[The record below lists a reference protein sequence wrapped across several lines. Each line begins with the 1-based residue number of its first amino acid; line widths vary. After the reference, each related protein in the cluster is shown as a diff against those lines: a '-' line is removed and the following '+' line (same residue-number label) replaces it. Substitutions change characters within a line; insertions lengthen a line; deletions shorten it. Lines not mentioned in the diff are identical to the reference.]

1 MKLPFSML
9 MLLCFVIPCG
19 IAWQLDWAGSGN
31 PGISPN
37 AGAKGKSVTKPG
49 SHQPCPVHAQESAA
63 GQRSRILSWATHAS
77 AGDLYATLRDI
88 RSLPVEL
95 RDEVRSICMRRLCE
109 LDPKG
114 AIIFAGTAFSR
125 REEARALTRECLQN
139 LILQD
144 PDKTLEFLDQLPWF
158 LQQDGSRIALQSL
171 AVSDHPDSAVLCWK
185 LEVRWPTWD
194 TSTWLA
200 RLARKDPAAARAIA
214 HEPGGSVYERGE
226 RLNAVAA
233 GLAET
238 DPAAAWQCLKSA
250 QALSG
255 NFGSEAL
262 RILSIKD
269 PSSVLAM
276 LDLAGKRNY
285 NVYGY
290 CQALKNWARTDP
302 GAALARLA
310 QSPEPQFIHQQLA
323 SQALSALA
331 GTDFAA
337 AEATFRQLPG
347 GLQGEACAQA
357 LVRHLASTDPVAALA
372 WATNL
377 QLPSAAPDD
386 AGSDPGKGAQAAIQ
400 FAFECYLKSDP
411 AAALQH
417 WQKNPGLIP
426 DLVSVANQFAPAL
439 AALDPA
445 LQEAILAKIP
455 ADQRIAL
462 VPSEW
467 QFSTESI
474 PLVSRIIA
482 EQPEKAPVENQI
494 PSRVVNS
501 SIPGFVGNWATQDP
515 GAAAAWAGTLRDN
528 LPDRPWIDANIAAN
542 WARQDTTAATAWVQS
557 LADPGRKEFASCYL
571 GQELC
576 KQGQWQA
583 ALDLA
588 LTITNP
594 ELQGRLRSKLT
605 GAPPSVLSKDS
616 LNQLMPQGK

>member
-1 MKLPFSML
+1 MKLPFPML
-9 MLLCFVIPCG
+9 MLLCFAIPCG

-37 AGAKGKSVTKPG
+37 AGAKDKSVAKPG
-49 SHQPCPVHAQESAA
+49 SRQPCPVRAEESAA
-63 GQRSRILSWATHAS
+63 GQRSRIHNWAAHAS

-88 RSLPVEL
+88 PGLPVEL
-95 RDEVRSICMRRLCE
+95 CDEVRAICMRRLCE

-125 REEARALTRECLQN
+125 REETRALTRECLQN

-144 PDKTLEFLDQLPWF
+144 PEKTMEFLDQLPWH
-158 LQQDGSRIALQSL
+158 LRQEGSRIALQSL
-171 AVSDHPDSAVLCWK
+171 AVSDHPASAMLCRK
-185 LEVRWPTWD
+185 LEERWPGWA
-194 TSTWLA
+194 SPAWLA

-238 DPAAAWQCLKSA
+238 DPAAAWQCLISA

-262 RILSIKD
+262 RILGIKD
-269 PSSVLAM
+269 PASVLAM
-276 LDLAGKRNY
+276 LDLTGKRNV

-302 GAALARLA
+302 EAALARLV
-310 QSPEPQFIHQQLA
+310 QSPEPQYVHQQLA
-323 SQALSALA
+323 SEALSALA

-347 GLQGEACAQA
+347 GLQSEASVSA
-357 LVRHLASTDPVAALA
+357 LVRHLAHTDPAAALT

-377 QLPSAAPDD
+377 RLPTGTPDD
-386 AGSDPGKGAQAAIQ
+386 AGAGPGNLEQAAIQ

-411 AAALQH
+411 ASALQH
-417 WQKNPGLIP
+417 WQQHPGLIP
-426 DLVSVANQFAPAL
+426 NLVSVANQFSPAL

-542 WARQDTTAATAWVQS
+542 WARQDTTAATAWVKS
-557 LADPGRKEFASCYL
+557 LADPGRREFASCYL
-571 GQELC
+571 GQEFC